1 MTSPLLYQ
9 IQVKETLSPEWAAWF
24 DPLTIENRPGGETV
38 LSGILPDQAA
48 LHGILNRVLNLGLT
62 LVALSSAELT
72 PLDVETPCQGVS
84 TGK

>member
-9 IQVKETLSPEWAAWF
+9 IQVKENLSSEWAAWL

-38 LSGILPDQAA
+38 LSGVLPDQAA

-72 PLDVETPCQGVS
+72 PLDVEAPWQGVS